1 MLRMIKTDRRY
12 PSESITS
19 AS

>member
-1 MLRMIKTDRRY
+1 MLQIIKTDRRY
-12 PSESITS
+12 PSAPITS